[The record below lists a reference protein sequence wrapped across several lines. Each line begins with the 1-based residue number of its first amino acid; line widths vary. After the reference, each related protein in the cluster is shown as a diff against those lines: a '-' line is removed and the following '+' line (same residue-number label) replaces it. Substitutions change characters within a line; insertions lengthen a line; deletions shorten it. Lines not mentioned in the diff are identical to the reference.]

1 MPYRP
6 RHYLASIT
14 GKIISMSIAVGPV
27 TRLMT
32 RSLYTLID
40 SRNSWC
46 QLLMISA
53 DARKELQ
60 FWLEWIGDLNGQ
72 HIWHSPSAIRVVY
85 SDAGMGAI
93 AHGQRLEHK
102 RVQSLTWREMRAV
115 HRVLKS
121 LAEKLADQRIC

>member
-72 HIWHSPSAIRVVY
+72 DIWHSPSAIRVVY
-85 SDAGMGAI
+85 SDACNSEYGGYCSWPA
-93 AHGQRLEHK
+93 AGTQESPEFNVERNEGSA
-102 RVQSLTWREMRAV
+102 QSTGVTSREV
-115 HRVLKS
+115 G
-121 LAEKLADQRIC
+121 